1 MKGIYIMCK
10 TLDGK
15 VAIVTGGARGIG
27 KAICEKLAAHGAK
40 LAIVDIMLEV
50 AQATADEFVAKGID
64 AKAYAANVAK
74 KEDADATVAAVINDF
89 GKVDI
94 LVNNAGITKDN
105 LMLRMT
111 EQEWDAVIAV
121 NLKGT
126 YNFTKAVIRPMMK
139 QRAGKIVNIASV
151 VGRMG
156 NVGQANYSASKAG
169 VIALAK
175 TTAKEFASRNIQANA
190 VAPGYII
197 TDMTAQIP
205 EAAREAFMT
214 IIPAKRGGTPQD
226 VANVVYFL
234 VSPDADYVT
243 GQVINVDGGMLM

>member
-1 MKGIYIMCK
+1 MCK
-10 TLDGK
+10 GRICGK
-15 VAIVTGGARGIG
+15 VALVTGGARGIG
-27 KAICEKLAAHGAK
+27 KAICERLASEGAE
-40 LAIVDIMLEV
+40 LAIVDIMKDV
-50 AQATADEFVAKGID
+50 AQATADEFCAKGIK
-64 AKAYAANVAK
+64 ARAYAANVAK
-74 KEDADATVAAVINDF
+74 FEDAEATVAAVLADF
-89 GKVDI
+89 GHLDI

-111 EQEWDAVIAV
+111 DAEFDAVIAV

-126 YNFTKAVIRPMMK
+126 YNFTKAAVRPMMK

-175 TTAKEFASRNIQANA
+175 TTAKEFAARNIQANA
-190 VAPGYII
+190 VAPGFIE
-197 TDMTAQIP
+197 TDMTAKLP
-205 EAAREAFMT
+205 EEARQMFLT
-214 IIPAKRGGTPQD
+214 VIPAKRGGRPED
-226 VANVVYFL
+226 VANVVMFL
-234 VSPDADYVT
+234 ASPDSDYVT

>member
-1 MKGIYIMCK
+1 MCK

-105 LMLRMT
+105 LMLRMS
-111 EQEWDAVIAV
+111 EAEWDAVIAV

-190 VAPGYII
+190 VAPGFIE
-197 TDMTAQIP
+197 TDMTAKLPQ
-205 EAAREAFMT
+205 EARDAFLT
-214 IIPAKRGGTPQD
+214 VIPAKRGGSPDD

-234 VSPDADYVT
+234 VSPDSDYVT

>member
-1 MKGIYIMCK
+1 MSTEKR
-10 TLDGK
+10 LEGK

-27 KAICEKLAAHGAK
+27 KAICSRLAAEGAS
-40 LAIVDIMLEV
+40 LAIVDIMLDV
-50 AQATADEFVAKGID
+50 AQATADEFKAAGVNAR
-64 AKAYAANVAK
+64 AYAANVAK
-74 KEDADATVAAVINDF
+74 PEDADKTVADVIADF

-94 LVNNAGITKDN
+94 LVNNAGITKDT
-105 LMLRMT
+105 LMLKMT
-111 EQEWDAVIAV
+111 EDMWDAVIAV

-126 YNFTKAVIRPMMK
+126 FNFTKAVVRPMMK

-175 TTAKEFASRNIQANA
+175 TTAKEFATRNIQVNA
-190 VAPGYII
+190 VAPGFIE
-197 TDMTAQIP
+197 TAMTEKLPQ
-205 EAAREAFMT
+205 EARDAFLT
-214 IIPAKRGGTPQD
+214 VIPARRGGRPED

-234 VSPDADYVT
+234 CSPDSDYVT